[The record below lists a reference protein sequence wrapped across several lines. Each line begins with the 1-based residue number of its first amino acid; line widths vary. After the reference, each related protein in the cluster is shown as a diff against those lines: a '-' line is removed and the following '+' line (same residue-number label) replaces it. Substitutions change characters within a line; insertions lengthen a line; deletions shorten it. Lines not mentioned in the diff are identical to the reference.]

1 MKCSEFEHQLELVT
15 DVESRA
21 VGSRHE
27 VLDHAASC
35 CSCSARLRQE
45 ELLDWSFGEIGAEVR
60 QVSPSTE
67 IEQRVMAAFDRECQG
82 NQRHSRNW
90 RRFATAAIAA
100 VLLLIATASF
110 ALLRR
115 QPGSSAQVDRST
127 IDLSAAIATV
137 EVAQTMRPEEVNAKP
152 RVRKSRPARHPVSDA
167 AGRFEV
173 PTEIATDFI
182 RINYATPIEPGSQI
196 VRVRLPRS
204 AMAQFGLP
212 VNMDRAD
219 QTVKADVIMGIDGIA
234 QAIRFVQ

>member
-1 MKCSEFEHQLELVT
+1 MRCTEFEHQLELVN
-15 DVESRA
+15 DVASRA
-21 VGSRHE
+21 VGSRNE

-35 CSCSARLRQE
+35 GSCSVRLREE
-45 ELLDWSFGEIGAEVR
+45 ELLDWSLGEIGAQVR
-60 QVSPSTE
+60 QISPSAE
-67 IEQRVMAAFDRECQG
+67 IAQRVMTAFDRERQS

-90 RRFATAAIAA
+90 RRSATVAIAA
-100 VLLLIATASF
+100 GLLLMATASL

-115 QPGSSAQVDRST
+115 QPGSSPQVDRSP
-127 IDLSAAIATV
+127 IDLSVAVATV
-137 EVAQTMRPEEVNAKP
+137 KVGQTIKPDEVNAKP
-152 RVRKSRPARHPVSDA
+152 RAKKSLPARPPVSNTA
-167 AGRFEV
+167 AGFEA
-173 PTEIATDFI
+173 PAEIATDFI
-182 RINYATPIEPGSQI
+182 RINYATPIEPGSQM

>member
-1 MKCSEFEHQLELVT
+1 MRCSEFEHQLQLVT
-15 DVESRA
+15 DVESRT
-21 VGSRHE
+21 VGSRNE
-27 VLDHAASC
+27 VLDHVASC
-35 CSCSARLRQE
+35 CSCSARLREE
-45 ELLDWSFGEIGAEVR
+45 ELLDWSLCEIGAQVR
-60 QVSPSTE
+60 QISPSPE
-67 IEQRVMAAFDRECQG
+67 IAQHVLQAFDRERQS

-100 VLLLIATASF
+100 VLLLIATAAL
-110 ALLRR
+110 ALLRH
-115 QPGSSAQVDRST
+115 QPGSPAQVDRST
-127 IDLSAAIATV
+127 IDLSPAVATL
-137 EVAQTMRPEEVNAKP
+137 EVAQTIKADEVNAKP
-152 RVRKSRPARHPVSDA
+152 PAKKSLPARHPASNA
-167 AGRFEV
+167 AGRFEA
-173 PTEIATDFI
+173 PPEIATDFI

>member
-1 MKCSEFEHQLELVT
+1 MKCSEFEHQLQLVT

-21 VGSRHE
+21 PGFRNE
-27 VLDHAASC
+27 VLEHAASC
-35 CSCSARLRQE
+35 CSCSARLREE
-45 ELLDWSFGEIGAEVR
+45 ELLDWSLSEIGAQFR
-60 QVSPSTE
+60 QISPSPE
-67 IEQRVMAAFDRECQG
+67 IAKRVMTAFDRERQS

-90 RRFATAAIAA
+90 RHFATVAIAA
-100 VLLLIATASF
+100 LLLLTATASL

-115 QPGSSAQVDRST
+115 QPGAAAQVDRS
-127 IDLSAAIATV
+127 IDLSAAVASV
-137 EVAQTMRPEEVNAKP
+137 EVAQIIKPDEVNAKT
-152 RVRKSRPARHPVSDA
+152 RAKKSLPARRPVADA
-167 AGRFEV
+167 AARFEA
-173 PTEIATDFI
+173 PPEIATDFI
-182 RINYATPIEPGSQI
+182 RINYATPIEPGSQM